1 MKENKV
7 NCLNEGEENQ
17 NEYLFI
23 LLYDKQT
30 IFFHYLFTIHCKK
43 KSEPRLILQIRASN
57 LCRTMHHSFSHLFS
71 QQVQS
76 AYHELG
82 V

>member
-17 NEYLFI
+17 NEYLLI
-23 LLYDKQT
+23 LLCDKQP
-30 IFFHYLFTIHCKK
+30 IFFHYLFTIHCK

-71 QQVQS
+71 QQVQG

-82 V
+82 VR